1 MEEGKHLKASVNIS
15 KLSCRHLTG
24 NKTEESTEVKA
35 KNVGWGID
43 NFISTFRILEELGSN
58 GLLSRLVSTPHTST
72 FRFPTAHYASNP
84 TFNFEFDKNH

>member
-43 NFISTFRILEELGSN
+43 NFISIFRILKELGSN